1 MKRISFKVYLLT
13 FLSVVGLSSCTD
25 LEIEETDSI
34 ITEGFQGLA
43 DPSST
48 VDELYNRILGQNQT
62 QADLFALSEVTADAA
77 IIPTRGT
84 DWGDNGLWRV
94 LHTHNWN
101 SEHVFIGAVWNNY
114 NGNQLI
120 ASQVLD
126 SRSNPSPA
134 NVGDASFIR
143 AYSMWVVLDNF
154 GQVPFRDVTLPSSS
168 LPEVVTGQAAVDFII
183 ADLDAAI
190 ANLPTIG
197 AGSGEELNR
206 ASKAAARYLKAKV
219 LLNKHVY
226 LGGSPDAADMTEVIS
241 LVDQIAG
248 DGFALQAG
256 FFDLFLNPDD
266 FGGNNEVIWSS
277 NAGPAWKIFNGLHYN
292 STAASGGG
300 WNGFSTLAEYY
311 DLYEG
316 DPDFNRLD
324 AAGDPVDGQEERRG
338 GVPVG
343 GVPFTDRPST
353 TDDGG
358 FEQGSNVGFGY
369 LVNQQYDL
377 DGTPLQDRAGAPLTF
392 KRDFTDGTGALS
404 LINNDETTGIRVM
417 KYSPRYGTGFTPN
430 VVLFRY
436 ADAHLMKAE
445 AILRGGS
452 GGGDAAALV
461 NELRVLRQA
470 SPIATVD
477 LSVVLD
483 ERGRELYQEMWRRND
498 LIRFGEYTRDWVFKE
513 ADAIGNADRQ
523 LFPIPAAQLL
533 ANPQLVQN
541 PGY

>member
-1 MKRISFKVYLLT
+1 MKRNQFKIYFLT
-13 FLSVVGLSSCTD
+13 LAVVMGLTSCTN
-25 LEIEETDSI
+25 LEIEATDSI
-34 ITEGFQGLA
+34 ISEGFQGLA

-48 VDELYNRILGQNQT
+48 VDELYNRILNQNQT
-62 QADLFALSEVTADAA
+62 QADLFALAEVTTDAA

-101 SEHVFIGAVWNNY
+101 SEHAFIGAVWNNY
-114 NGNQLI
+114 NANQLI

-126 SRSNPSPA
+126 SRSSPSSA
-134 NVGDASFIR
+134 NIGDASFIR
-143 AYSMWVVLDNF
+143 GYSMWVVLDNF
-154 GQVPFRDVTLPSSS
+154 GQVPFRDVTLPSSA
-168 LPEVVTGQAAVDFII
+168 LPEVLTGQSAVDFIL
-183 ADLDAAI
+183 ADLDQAI
-190 ANLPTIG
+190 SNLPTIG

-226 LGGSPDAADMTEVIS
+226 LGGSPDSGDMAEVIS

-256 FFDLFLNPDD
+256 FFDLFLNPSD
-266 FGGNNEVIWSS
+266 FGGNDEVIWSS

-316 DPDFNRLD
+316 DPNQNRLD
-324 AAGDPVDGQEERRG
+324 AAGNPLDGQEERRG
-338 GVPVG
+338 GVPPG
-343 GVPFTDRPST
+343 GVPFTGVPST
-353 TDDGG
+353 SDNGG

-369 LVNQQYDL
+369 LVGQQYAL
-377 DGTPLQDRAGAPLTF
+377 DGTPLTDRAGAPLTF
-392 KRDFTDGTGALS
+392 KRDFLDGSGASS

-417 KYSPRYGTGFTPN
+417 KYSPRYGDGFTPN

-445 AILRGGS
+445 AMLRS
-452 GGGDAAALV
+452 GGDPTAMV
-461 NELRVLRQA
+461 NELRVLRG
-470 SPIATVD
+470 ATP
-477 LSVVLD
+477 LGSVGEQQLLD
-483 ERGRELYQEMWRRND
+483 ERGRELYQEVWRRND
-498 LIRFGEYTRDWVFKE
+498 LIRFGQYTRDWVFKE
-513 ADAIGNADRQ
+513 SDAVGNDARK
-523 LFPIPAAQLL
+523 LFPIPATQLL
-533 ANPQLVQN
+533 ANPNLVQN